1 MGVCYAEM
9 MKSNNVEKLSTYVNI
24 LTHYV
29 LVEDRARMRRLCLI
43 LFVTG
48 ILGEADGHVMV
59 VS

>member
-1 MGVCYAEM
+1 MGVSYAEM
-9 MKSNNVEKLSTYVNI
+9 MKSNGFEKLSTYVNI
-24 LTHYV
+24 LNHYI

-48 ILGEADGHVMV
+48 TPGEADGHVMV